1 MRKRGKQGKE
11 ADRGFQVKGEKGKKG
26 RKGKQG
32 KESDRGCHVKGEQGK
47 QAKGKLIKKI
57 QQPLA

>member
-1 MRKRGKQGKE
+1 VGGLTPELKRGDIE
-11 ADRGFQVKGEKGKKG
+11 IVEKGKKG